1 MEFSYDIDA
10 LNLFRNVFVFYG
22 TMSFQGRVLSLEG
35 KIFERTATEPQLL
48 IGQKF
53 SETVY
58 WQSSA
63 DTAEKLEKAVHE
75 AIQRG
80 DTKASL
86 DFRVN
91 AAEKIFIELSLQV
104 FADKQAGGERRI
116 FFCAQ
121 EVTKRERQIKNYK
134 SRARQL
140 ETAAAAG
147 RIGLWFWEF
156 DTDFFYATARCKE
169 VFNSAPED
177 ALSFSRFLSIV
188 HPEDRESLDAALC
201 ESQAEGKEFSIDC
214 RVIYSDNSAHWLAL
228 QGKTNLDQSG
238 KPQNMSGAVRR
249 VTEKKSASEELA
261 RVYEREKKARDEAEE
276 ANRAKDFFLAVVSHE
291 LRSPLNTILGWTK
304 ILLGKEIKPEARQNA
319 LETIEKSARAQ
330 SKLIDD
336 LIDSARVASGKMR
349 LEMRPVNL
357 FEVLKTVYNSQK
369 PLTESK
375 NVHLE
380 FAADRENISV
390 FGDPIRLQQVFTNL
404 VSNAL
409 KFTSADGNIKISA
422 RNSDVEVRVTV
433 KDDGQGISPELLPN
447 VFQQFKQG
455 DEKTSI
461 DRSGLGLGL
470 SIVKILSEKHNGRI
484 RAESEGIGR
493 GSTFTVILPLC
504 DSEIGKQQNA
514 PVSAA
519 EQTDGKSNRAEGKA
533 LRAVK
538 ILIVEDDDDSR
549 EVLQLFLEQ
558 SGARVKSVGSAA
570 AAMNSLLEAAASED
584 LPDVIVSDLAMPD
597 EDGYSLIERIRSLPP
612 EKGGAIPAIAL
623 SAFAAPADKV
633 RAFEKGFQKYHTK
646 PFEADG
652 IIQDIL
658 QARKYK

>member
-1 MEFSYDIDA
+1 MEFSYDIGA
-10 LNLFRNVFVFYG
+10 LHIFRNVFAFYG
-22 TMSFQGRVLSLEG
+22 TMSFQGSVLSLEG
-35 KIFERTATEPQLL
+35 KIFDRTATEPQLL

-63 DTAEKLEKAVHE
+63 DTAEKLEKAILE
-75 AIQRG
+75 AI
-80 DTKASL
+80 DKENSKVSL
-86 DFRVN
+86 DFRIN

-104 FADKQAGGERRI
+104 FADKRAGGERRI

-121 EVTKRERQIKNYK
+121 EVTAREKQIENYK
-134 SRARQL
+134 SRAEQL
-140 ETAAAAG
+140 DIAAAAG
-147 RIGLWFWEF
+147 RIGLWFREF
-156 DTDFFYATARCKE
+156 DTDLFYATAKCKE
-169 VFNSAPED
+169 VFDSAPED
-177 ALSFSRFLSIV
+177 ALSFGAFLNIV
-188 HPEDRESLDAALC
+188 HPEDRERLDAELAQ
-201 ESQAEGKEFSIDC
+201 SQTNGEEFNIDC
-214 RVIYSDNSAHWLAL
+214 RVIYSDGSVHWLAL
-228 QGKTNLDQSG
+228 RGKTNLDRDG

-249 VTEKKSASEELA
+249 ITEKKSASEELA

-357 FEVLKTVYNSQK
+357 YEVLKTVYNSQK
-369 PLTESK
+369 PLTEGK

-380 FAADRENISV
+380 FSADREDMPV
-390 FGDPIRLQQVFTNL
+390 FGDAIRLQQVFTNL

-409 KFTSADGNIKISA
+409 KFTSAGGNIKISA
-422 RNSDVEVRVTV
+422 QRSDEEVKITV

-447 VFQQFKQG
+447 IFQQFKQG
-455 DEKTSI
+455 DEKTSL

-484 RAESEGIGR
+484 RAESEGVGR

-504 DSEIGKQQNA
+504 NSEIEKQQSA
-514 PVSAA
+514 PLSVEASG
-519 EQTDGKSNRAEGKA
+519 EVNQMEEKP

-558 SGARVKSVGSAA
+558 SGARVKSVESAA
-570 AAMNSLLEAAASED
+570 AAMNSLQQAAANED

-597 EDGYSLIERIRSLPP
+597 EDGYSLIGRVRSLPP
-612 EKGGAIPAIAL
+612 EKGGAIPAVAL
-623 SAFAAPADKV
+623 SAFASPTDKQ

-658 QARKYK
+658 QARKKL